1 MLKEKMLKIVKESEG
16 IKLFVLNDILDYGD
30 EDEDIK
36 WYIENVLNYGCVSGV
51 VNSLTY
57 YYQTKNFFQKYF
69 EEILEVAE
77 EVKEEY
83 GINNID
89 LNYNSLSWLAYE
101 EIVQRIAI
109 ELDLDI

>member
-1 MLKEKMLKIVKESEG
+1 MLKEKLLKIREESEG
-16 IKLFVLNDILDYGD
+16 LKVFVLNDILEY
-30 EDEDIK
+30 EDESAIK
-36 WYIENVLNYGCVSGV
+36 YYISDVLQYGCQSGIV
-51 VNSLTY
+51 TSLIY
-57 YYQTKNFFQKYF
+57 YYQTRNFFSKYF

>member
-1 MLKEKMLKIVKESEG
+1 MLKEKLQKLAKESEG
-16 IKLFVLNDILDYGD
+16 LKLFVIEDILSY
-30 EDEDIK
+30 EDEDKIRE
-36 WYIENVLNYGCVSGV
+36 YILEVLHYGCVSGV

-57 YYQTKNFFQKYF
+57 YYQTRNFFSKYF

>member
-1 MLKEKMLKIVKESEG
+1 MLKEKMLEMSKEVEG
-16 IKLFVLNDILDYGD
+16 LQLFVINDILDCRD
-30 EDEDIK
+30 EDEEIK
-36 WYIENVLNYGCVSGV
+36 GYIENVLNYGCVSGV